1 MEDAQEVKTLQQ
13 GLFGAFLVVIPQSSF
28 VAFFQQ
34 HTLTL
39 DDLTLIN
46 SQFQL
51 ALALAQ
57 VAPLP
62 DPTGYFGE
70 TAGAWVLLVL
80 LPGLG
85 HRHWNLRGQG
95 DRGGQWLTL

>member
-1 MEDAQEVKTLQQ
+1 MEDVQEVKTLQQ
-13 GLFGAFLVVIPQSSF
+13 DLFGAFLVVIPQSSF

-39 DDLTLIN
+39 DNLTLIN
-46 SQFQL
+46 YQFQL
-51 ALALAQ
+51 ALTLAR

-80 LPGLG
+80 LPGFG
-85 HRHWNLRGQG
+85 HRHWNLHGQG
-95 DRGGQWLTL
+95 ARGGQWLTL